1 MLRARTTG
9 IAFIVAG
16 QRARQVRKSQLVV
29 LVVPLEELVR
39 NVGPEFEQDR
49 ADTAFGR
56 YDHRALE
63 RKPNATVA
71 GWIVGIGNS
80 SGCQVAH

>member
-1 MLRARTTG
+1 
-9 IAFIVAG
+9 
-16 QRARQVRKSQLVV
+16 V
-29 LVVPLEELVR
+29 LPIQFPR

-80 SGCQVAH
+80 SGCQSCPLDKKNSAASGRYLLCIGRLIRPRELTAL